1 MDSFVSENSSVSSG
15 VDVTAD
21 NFMEE
26 VITASQTQPVVVD
39 FWAEW
44 CEPCKQLMPMLEA
57 AIAKTN
63 GAVKLAKLNIDAEGN
78 NAIAAQLRVQ
88 SVPTV
93 YAFFNGQPVDGFTG
107 AQPQS
112 AIDDFVKKLEA
123 LNGGE
128 QKSAQDLLEEAD
140 TAIGAKDYDLAMQ
153 IYQEVLSQK
162 PDETQALAGMVRCLI
177 GKGEVEV
184 AKEMLEAMTPE
195 IQESEAIKAVKNMLA
210 TAEKASEFAG
220 QREAFEER
228 IAKNPN
234 DPEAHYELGLALY
247 GSGDHVAAMEALLQ
261 SMRVDIGWNDDA
273 ARLQLLEIF
282 EVLGQSAPEVIAAR
296 RQLSSL
302 LFA

>member
-39 FWAEW
+39 FCRVVRAVQ
-44 CEPCKQLMPMLEA
+44 QLMPMLEA

-112 AIDDFVKKLEA
+112 AIDDFGQKLEA
-123 LNGGE
+123 
-128 QKSAQDLLEEAD
+128 
-140 TAIGAKDYDLAMQ
+140 
-153 IYQEVLSQK
+153 
-162 PDETQALAGMVRCLI
+162 P
-177 GKGEVEV
+177 
-184 AKEMLEAMTPE
+184 
-195 IQESEAIKAVKNMLA
+195 
-210 TAEKASEFAG
+210 
-220 QREAFEER
+220 
-228 IAKNPN
+228 
-234 DPEAHYELGLALY
+234 
-247 GSGDHVAAMEALLQ
+247 
-261 SMRVDIGWNDDA
+261 
-273 ARLQLLEIF
+273 
-282 EVLGQSAPEVIAAR
+282 
-296 RQLSSL
+296 
-302 LFA
+302 